1 MLKDAANASRRE
13 DFRTARKLVPKMSF
27 EDYVRW
33 LSKIT
38 RLFPESKSR
47 EFVPYRKILL

>member
-1 MLKDAANASRRE
+1 MLKDAADASRRE
-13 DFRTARKLVPKMSF
+13 DFRIGRKLVTKMSF

-38 RLFPESKSR
+38 RLFPEAKSR
-47 EFVPYRKILL
+47 EFIPYRKVLL